1 MSKLYALVEKNQV
14 NLQLDYSMDRSVI
27 VLYRFYVNVS
37 NNDKNISDSSK
48 KIGTFKNC

>member
-27 VLYRFYVNVS
+27 VPYRFYVSVS
-37 NNDKNISDSSK
+37 NNDQDIADSSK
-48 KIGTFKNC
+48 MIGIF